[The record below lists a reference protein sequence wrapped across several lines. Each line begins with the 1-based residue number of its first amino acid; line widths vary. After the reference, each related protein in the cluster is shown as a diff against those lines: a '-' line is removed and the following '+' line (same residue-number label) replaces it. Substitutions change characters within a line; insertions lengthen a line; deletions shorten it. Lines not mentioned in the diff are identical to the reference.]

1 LSVFD
6 FAQTIGFYGF
16 VYSWSRISTAF
27 AGLAIGYILNRAG
40 VPGVAAFIGVAMLVV
55 MVSIGFFGPA
65 TRALALEQIA
75 H

>member
-1 LSVFD
+1 MH
-6 FAQTIGFYGF
+6 
-16 VYSWSRISTAF
+16 
-27 AGLAIGYILNRAG
+27 AIDYILNVAG

-65 TRALALEQIA
+65 TREQAFEQIA